1 MLKKDVLNSASILYS
16 IDNQKIILE
25 NYKDSLSSLY
35 YVLEQYSQTSNI
47 NKDYSSQVIYFNEQY
62 KMLLSSFDV
71 PDTDSMDID
80 FPYYNTF
87 FELFDKSIF
96 TINPY
101 YNSATMNVVINS
113 YTNSDL
119 FKTDINI
126 FLVEEVL
133 SRSLYF
139 SNFSNKQVSI
149 YNDINHYS
157 WSKFLSTYMIYIQ
170 HNIADERYKLSY
182 KLNLLQDFLKI
193 LIKYKYYNEQ
203 ISKEDAILL
212 LLNDGF
218 IDKELSS
225 TVFEEII
232 YNYNNNDLEKFIAY
246 IYIYDLFNDYCILNK
261 KVTETEFIK
270 KIFKYGFLPIYNY
283 KTVLN

>member
-1 MLKKDVLNSASILYS
+1 
-16 IDNQKIILE
+16 
-25 NYKDSLSSLY
+25 
-35 YVLEQYSQTSNI
+35 
-47 NKDYSSQVIYFNEQY
+47 
-62 KMLLSSFDV
+62 
-71 PDTDSMDID
+71 
-80 FPYYNTF
+80 
-87 FELFDKSIF
+87 
-96 TINPY
+96 
-101 YNSATMNVVINS
+101 
-113 YTNSDL
+113 
-119 FKTDINI
+119 
-126 FLVEEVL
+126 
-133 SRSLYF
+133 
-139 SNFSNKQVSI
+139 
-149 YNDINHYS
+149 
-157 WSKFLSTYMIYIQ
+157 MIYKQ

-203 ISKEDAILL
+203 INKEDAILL